1 VLRVD
6 LFGPLRVTTPSG
18 VLGPRD
24 FPGVKP
30 KQILEVLVAERG
42 HGVSKARLADALW
55 GEALPRNYL
64 ATLETYISVMRQA
77 LEPGVKARESVVM
90 TEHGGYHLDLERL
103 EVDLDAFDRLLREAS
118 TAEPFTA
125 LRCLERALALV
136 RGAVLEDE
144 PYTAWAEDLRS
155 AYRQKEVS
163 ALIDLGRLQLLTGEA
178 AAALA
183 SAERAVELNPLA
195 EAAYQVQ
202 MTASYALWRQEDALQ
217 AFDKC
222 RRLLA
227 DELGVD
233 PLHETVAIHLA
244 ILRHEDVATLMPRPT
259 ARDEPVR
266 APSRDAQLPLLG
278 RERDLARLREA
289 LGRSGGGTFV
299 VALVTGDTGVGKTRL
314 VETFTEA
321 LSVPVG
327 SNRCSDLERELPY
340 LALSLALR
348 PVLGRRGSDGLPLLD
363 ELLDRIGD
371 DRAFDEFARVRAME
385 QLAGAVTAEAPFVL
399 VLDAVENAD
408 AETVRTLDYLQRR
421 CRSAPVLVV
430 LTGLRSAV
438 SREPLRNLRPDVRID
453 LDVLPESALAALDDP
468 QLYAVTGGHPLFID
482 GWLKAR
488 EQGLPEPFGV
498 ELREQVVTG
507 CWDLGPQ
514 AYRLL
519 AVVAALDPPVGP
531 EALATLVGGSVSDVA
546 DELDRL
552 AGERLLDVNV
562 HQVTFRS
569 APVREILRETLS
581 PARRFLLQQQ
591 AATLS
596 GAHMRR
602 RATDVPD
609 ETEQLPSRRAT
620 DAPRVIDLVGGGAN
634 GTPAETVPDARPDGR
649 AATPVE
655 RRS

>member
-6 LFGPLRVTTPSG
+6 VFGPLRVTAPHG
-18 VLGPRD
+18 LLGPRD
-24 FPGVKP
+24 FSGVKP

-42 HGVSKARLADALW
+42 HGVSKAKLADALW
-55 GEALPRNYL
+55 GESLPRNYL
-64 ATLETYISVMRQA
+64 ATLETYISVMRQT
-77 LEPGVKARESVVM
+77 LEPGVKARDSVVT
-90 TEHGGYHLDLERL
+90 TEHGGYHLDLDRL
-103 EVDLDAFDRLLREAS
+103 EVDLDAFDRLLRDAS
-118 TAEPFTA
+118 SAEPFAA
-125 LRCLERALALV
+125 LRDLERALALV

-144 PYTAWAEDLRS
+144 PYASWAEDLRS
-155 AYRQKEVS
+155 AYRQREVQ

-183 SAERAVELNPLA
+183 CAERAVELNPLA

-217 AFDKC
+217 AFDTC

-233 PLHETVAIHLA
+233 PLNETVAIHLA
-244 ILRHEDVATLMPRPT
+244 ILRHEDVATLMPRPP
-259 ARDEPVR
+259 ARDKPVWSP
-266 APSRDAQLPLLG
+266 ARDVRLPLLG
-278 RERDLARLREA
+278 RERELARLREA
-289 LGRSGGGTFV
+289 HDRSRAGAFV
-299 VALVTGDTGVGKTRL
+299 LVHVTGDSGVGKTRL
-314 VETFTEA
+314 VETFTASLE
-321 LSVPVG
+321 VPVG
-327 SNRCSDLERELPY
+327 SNRCSDLERDLPY

-348 PVLGRRGSDGLPLLD
+348 PVLGRSGTDGLPLLD
-363 ELLDRIGD
+363 ELLDRIGG
-371 DRAFDEFARVRAME
+371 DRAFDDFARVRAME
-385 QLAGAVTAEAPFVL
+385 QLAGAVSAEAPFVL

-421 CRSAPVLVV
+421 CASAPVLVV

-438 SREPLRNLRPDVRID
+438 SREPLRTLRADVRID
-453 LDVLPESALAALDDP
+453 LDVLPESALAPLGDP

-488 EQGLPEPFGV
+488 EQGLTEPFGV
-498 ELREQVVTG
+498 ELREQVVTS

-519 AVVAALDPPVGP
+519 AVVSALDPPVGP
-531 EALATLVGGSVSDVA
+531 EALATLVGGAVGEVA
-546 DELDRL
+546 EELDRL

-591 AATLS
+591 ATTLA
-596 GAHMRR
+596 GARPRR

-609 ETEQLPSRRAT
+609 EVAQHARRSTDPAPATPPAPMSGPVVVDLT
-620 DAPRVIDLVGGGAN
+620 DAAVVDGAA
-634 GTPAETVPDARPDGR
+634 PL
-649 AATPVE
+649 E